1 MQKKIISL
9 MIAAGIVLP
18 SVSNAIEV
26 ADKQLEVYGKL
37 HMSID
42 SSTPDVTGESTQTSI
57 SSNSSRLGFKGELAF
72 ENGMTG
78 IYKLEQEV
86 NYDEAN
92 GSFATRNS
100 YAGLKGGF
108 GTVLLGHHDTPVKNV
123 GGKWDLFGDTV
134 ADRRAVLGAA
144 TGKGNKL
151 NDRGENAVMYKNRF
165 GSVKP
170 EAMYSAS
177 NPTASV
183 SGSLDDN
190 NADMTS
196 VALFY
201 NQGSLLTAVGVENWS
216 DQGGEEVDNLR
227 VSVVYKFSNARIGII
242 AEDTDSN
249 VSGSVWKRTV
259 TGLNGSMKLG
269 GGMDVRLQYLNAG
282 DHDVSS
288 DSGATMTA
296 IGLFNKLDKKA
307 QVYAVYTSTDNGANA
322 KFQGVDGG
330 HGDELKTTN
339 GGNPSALSLGYVLK
353 F

>member
-9 MIAAGIVLP
+9 IMAAGVVIPVAA
-18 SVSNAIEV
+18 NAIEV
-26 ADKQLEVYGKL
+26 ADKKLEVYGKL
-37 HMSID
+37 HMSVD
-42 SSTPDVTGESTQTSI
+42 SSNPDVAAESTQTSI
-57 SSNSSRLGFKGELAF
+57 SSNSSRLGFKGEVEF
-72 ENGMTG
+72 ENGMKG

-86 NYDEAN
+86 NFDEAN

-108 GTVLLGHHDTPVKNV
+108 GTVLIGHHDTPVKSV
-123 GGKWDLFGDTV
+123 GGKWDLFGDTI

-144 TGKGNKL
+144 SGKGNKL
-151 NDRGENAVMYKNRF
+151 NDRGENAIMYSNKF
-165 GSVKP
+165 GSIKL

-196 VALFY
+196 VAIFYSEGALFVAGGIESWSDLGGEKVD
-201 NQGSLLTAVGVENWS
+201 NTRVTAV
-216 DQGGEEVDNLR
+216 
-227 VSVVYKFSNARIGII
+227 YKLDGAKVGLISEI
-242 AEDTDSN
+242 TDSN
-249 VSGSVWKRTV
+249 TTGSVWKRNV
-259 TGLNGSMKLG
+259 IGLNGSMKLSG
-269 GGMDVRLQYLNAG
+269 QTDVRFQYLSAG
-282 DHDVSS
+282 DYDGTS

-296 IGLFNKLDKKA
+296 IGAFSKLDKMAKIY
-307 QVYAVYTSTDNGANA
+307 VVYTSTSNGANA

-330 HGDELKTTN
+330 HGDELKTAN
-339 GGNPSALSLGYVLK
+339 GGSPSALSLGYVLK